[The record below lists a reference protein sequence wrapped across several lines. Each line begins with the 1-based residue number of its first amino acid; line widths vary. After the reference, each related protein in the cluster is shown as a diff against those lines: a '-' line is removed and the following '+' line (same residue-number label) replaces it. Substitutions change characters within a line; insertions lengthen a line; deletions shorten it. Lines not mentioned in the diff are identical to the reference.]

1 MARSEGRD
9 AHREGARSRDHQGRV
24 ARRRSLSHQAVLD
37 AGAARAGETAARLTR
52 LRFGLMS
59 RADLKSQRLVA
70 LFLLGTLAFNYPFL
84 ALFNIGATLFGIP
97 LLYAYIF
104 AGWAGLIALIALTVE
119 APD

>member
-1 MARSEGRD
+1 
-9 AHREGARSRDHQGRV
+9 
-24 ARRRSLSHQAVLD
+24 
-37 AGAARAGETAARLTR
+37 
-52 LRFGLMS
+52 MS